1 MEIIIGRILL
11 LFVLSLF
18 SLFSFKTPKD
28 MKAMGVSLVYAM
40 LVRGSVLNFGLLPDF
55 IVDYLILFL
64 NEGNGKFLIYYYNW
78 YYFRIYCFT
87 VIQKLSNSY
96 SVTNSSYNWKSNRF
110 GSLIE

>member
-18 SLFSFKTPKD
+18 SLFSFKISKG

-40 LVRGSVLNFGLLPDF
+40 LVRGSVLNFGLLPGF

-64 NEGNGKFLIYYYNW
+64 NAGNAKFLIYYYNW

-96 SVTNSSYNWKSNRF
+96 SGTNSWYDWNSNRF

>member
-11 LFVLSLF
+11 LFVLILF
-18 SLFSFKTPKD
+18 SLFSFKTPKG

-64 NEGNGKFLIYYYNW
+64 NEGNAKFLIYYYNW

-96 SVTNSSYNWKSNRF
+96 SGTNSWYDWNSNRF

>member
-1 MEIIIGRILL
+1 
-11 LFVLSLF
+11 
-18 SLFSFKTPKD
+18 

-40 LVRGSVLNFGLLPDF
+40 LVRGSVLNFGLLQDF

-64 NEGNGKFLIYYYNW
+64 NEGNAKFLIYYDSW

-96 SVTNSSYNWKSNRF
+96 SGKNSSYNWKSNRF